1 MSDQHLQSTLATRFA
16 HELVTALAT
25 AIGTTATALNS
36 TERPTGTGYLL
47 SVQVSGGQSGAVV
60 GWVESAVA
68 EAAARAATEAEGQAP
83 LDAIVGLLRE
93 TATHACAI
101 VGLSHDFRSL
111 RFAVSA
117 VTPGPS
123 PNSASVFRFPMP
135 DGTDGSVA
143 VSASIVEV
151 ADPAAGRMNGNLD
164 LVLDVELPLVVRFGR
179 TTLSL
184 KALSGLGPGSIVD
197 MGRSPDDPV
206 ELLVSDK
213 VIAYGEVVIVDGSYG
228 LRITDLVSRTDRI
241 RALETHS

>member
-1 MSDQHLQSTLATRFA
+1 MGDQHLHSKLASRFA

-25 AIGTTATALNS
+25 AIGTIASVQSSSEPAM
-36 TERPTGTGYLL
+36 GTGYLL
-47 SVQVSGGQSGAVV
+47 SVKVGGAQSGTVV

-68 EAAARAATEAEGQAP
+68 EAAARAATESEGQPP
-83 LDAIVGLLRE
+83 LDAVIGLLRE

-101 VGLSHDFRSL
+101 VALAHEFSAL
-111 RFAVSA
+111 RFNVSA
-117 VTPGPS
+117 ITPGS
-123 PNSASVFRFPMP
+123 APNSASLFRFAMP
-135 DGTDGSVA
+135 DGSDGTVG
-143 VSASIVEV
+143 VSASIAEV
-151 ADPAAGRMNGNLD
+151 GDPTVAKMNGNLD

-228 LRITDLVSRTDRI
+228 LRITDLVSRSDRI

>member
-1 MSDQHLQSTLATRFA
+1 MSDQHLHSKLASRFA

-25 AIGTTATALNS
+25 AIGTTATAQSS
-36 TERPTGTGYLL
+36 TEPAAGTGYLL
-47 SVQVSGGQSGAVV
+47 SVKVTGTQSGTVV

-68 EAAARAATEAEGQAP
+68 DAAARAATEAEGQPP
-83 LDAIVGLLRE
+83 LDAVVGLLRE

-101 VGLSHDFRSL
+101 VALSHEFSSL

-117 VTPGPS
+117 ITPGHS
-123 PNSASVFRFPMP
+123 PNSASLFRFPMP
-135 DGTDGSVA
+135 DGTDGTVA
-143 VSASIVEV
+143 VSASIAEV
-151 ADPAAGRMNGNLD
+151 GDPGAARMNGNLD

>member
-1 MSDQHLQSTLATRFA
+1 MSEHLHSKLASRFA

-25 AIGTTATALNS
+25 AIGTTASAQS
-36 TERPTGTGYLL
+36 SSAPASGTGYLL
-47 SVQVSGGQSGAVV
+47 SVKVSGAQSGTVV

-68 EAAARAATEAEGQAP
+68 EAAAGAATESDGQPP
-83 LDAIVGLLRE
+83 LDAVVGLLRE

-101 VGLSHDFRSL
+101 VALGHEFAAL
-111 RFAVSA
+111 RFNVSA
-117 VTPGPS
+117 ITPGQA
-123 PNSASVFRFPMP
+123 PNSASLFRFPMP
-135 DGTDGSVA
+135 DGSEGTVA
-143 VSASIVEV
+143 VSASI
-151 ADPAAGRMNGNLD
+151 ADVGDPNIAKMNGNLD

-241 RALETHS
+241 RALETHA